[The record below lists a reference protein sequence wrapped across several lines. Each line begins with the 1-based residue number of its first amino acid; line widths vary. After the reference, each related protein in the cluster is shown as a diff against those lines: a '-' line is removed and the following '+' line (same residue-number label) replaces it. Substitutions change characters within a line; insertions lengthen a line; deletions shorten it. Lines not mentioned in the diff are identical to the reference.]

1 METRKQIIYQQKVRE
16 ESGWNKPKLC
26 LYEIHPVVWNL
37 FEFLFCEKTKD
48 TFLLI
53 WFIFKLN
60 GPTQLYFAFT
70 GKSYD
75 NHMQIEIEFR
85 IS

>member
-26 LYEIHPVVWNL
+26 LYEIHPVVWSCL
-37 FEFLFCEKTKD
+37 SFFFVKRQKILFCWFD
-48 TFLLI
+48 SFLN
-53 WFIFKLN
+53 WMV
-60 GPTQLYFAFT
+60 QLSYIFAFT

>member
-1 METRKQIIYQQKVRE
+1 MGETNQNCVSMRFIQLSE
-16 ESGWNKPKLC
+16 
-26 LYEIHPVVWNL
+26 NL

-53 WFIFKLN
+53 WFIFNLN

-85 IS
+85 SS